1 MGLFLD
7 GTNSKIYNDVWHN
20 IQEKDSS
27 NRLEIQ
33 GSSILYY
40 IAKGTKFS
48 IECEWTGGEK
58 EYFSISHAYI
68 TAEDFNIECNT
79 SNSIITIIFINDIKL
94 SLLENLITFDIK
106 FKNSDIKGFLTLQ
119 FKNVGSSGIE
129 SFYVPSFT
137 FTQGALGTTSVD
149 LGDKVTYTS
158 TSVKLSKTV
167 PQSIIDSF
175 TVDTANV
182 KGHVSGYNYDWK
194 EINYTFAGGRDVTYS
209 MGTLKFGQAGQNFI
223 IIADLVFSNKQFI
236 LSNFRG
242 EGGESINSFRLDNVP
257 IVYNYG
263 YTASVNSWDI
273 LKYYNASEDGL
284 IWFNNN
290 TKINGFL
297 TVTEEVK

>member
-7 GTNSKIYNDVWHN
+7 GTNNKIYNDVWHN
-20 IQEKDSS
+20 VQEKDSS
-27 NRLEIQ
+27 ELLGIQ

-58 EYFSISHAYI
+58 EYFSLSHVYI

-79 SNSIITIIFINDIKL
+79 SNSIITITFMNDIKL

-119 FKNVGSSGIE
+119 FINIGSSGIE
-129 SFYVPSFT
+129 SFYRPSLT
-137 FTQGALGTTSVD
+137 FTQGALGTTSID

-158 TSVKLSKTV
+158 TSVELSKTV
-167 PQSIIDSF
+167 PQPIIDSF

-194 EINYTFAGGRDVTYS
+194 EIDYTFAGGRDVTYS

-223 IIADLVFSNKQFI
+223 IIADLVFFNKQFI

-242 EGGESINSFRLDNVP
+242 QGGENINSFRLDSVP

-263 YTASVNSWDI
+263 YSASTNSWNT
-273 LKYYNASEDGL
+273 LKYYNSYEDKPM
-284 IWFNNN
+284 WFNND

-297 TVTEEVK
+297 TVVGEVK